1 MTPQQARIIFNK
13 NDKGEL
19 QLGIDSDMCMT
30 DILFCIAMLQQ
41 RLLRGDF
48 TSNGKIFKL
57 NDGSGISNIE
67 DIEK

>member
-1 MTPQQARIIFNK
+1 MTQQSKIVFTKDSDGKMKI
-13 NDKGEL
+13 
-19 QLGIDSDMCMT
+19 GIDSDMNMS

-48 TSNGKIFKL
+48 TNNGNTFKL
-57 NDGSGISNIE
+57 NEGSGISQIE